1 MVEKKKKEKI
11 QCKFPP
17 NDSVFDDL
25 VIFDRLWIILWT
37 LLRAKYSPSLI
48 THTKS
53 TPQWYIPFTN
63 APLFTFLMRYLF
75 LIFLDTVKFH
85 IVSATIYIYI
95 QIQYIT
101 IHLKPCK
108 FRKNSEL
115 KLKGFPILYNR
126 PVSYQIYR
134 KALMTVTSIQ
144 KRKTESSYEY
154 SKWREGEE
162 EAWWRVARSF
172 LWHRFY
178 TRMCA

>member
-1 MVEKKKKEKI
+1 MNNFVNTFTSQI
-11 QCKFPP
+11 FSKF
-17 NDSVFDDL
+17 NHAHEIDTT
-25 VIFDRLWIILWT
+25 VI
-37 LLRAKYSPSLI
+37 
-48 THTKS
+48 H
-53 TPQWYIPFTN
+53 PFIN

-126 PVSYQIYR
+126 PVSCQIYR
-134 KALMTVTSIQ
+134 KALMTITSIQ

-154 SKWREGEE
+154 SK
-162 EAWWRVARSF
+162 
-172 LWHRFY
+172 
-178 TRMCA
+178 